1 MGEKIKQWREA
12 HGLSQR
18 QFAEKA
24 GVSRQWMSNIESGES
39 VNVTVGKL
47 KQISQ
52 LTGIPLSE
60 LVS

>member
-1 MGEKIKQWREA
+1 MGEKIKRWREA

>member
-1 MGEKIKQWREA
+1 MGEKIKQWRES